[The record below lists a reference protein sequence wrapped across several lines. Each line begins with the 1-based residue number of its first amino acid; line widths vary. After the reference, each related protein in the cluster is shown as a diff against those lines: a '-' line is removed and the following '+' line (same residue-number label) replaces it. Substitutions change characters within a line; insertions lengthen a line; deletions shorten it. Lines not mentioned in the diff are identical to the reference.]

1 MPAWNEVSHFLMGGI
16 KILKLTNRFLKK
28 EEEQSLNEF
37 LNVKNIKEN
46 FLYTLDGHVIQF
58 IKVEPINIEL
68 LTDDELESKMNFSSI
83 EFSEEQQPYKILVI
97 PRAVDISEHIE
108 EQEELK
114 RKIDDDVGIEII
126 NNRIISTT
134 EIVENKNIIE
144 NEFYIMIYDSYK
156 DNIENELMKRANNWI
171 NRLKNC
177 GYRSDL
183 LYEREII
190 LLIKSFT
197 IPEFARLEGTDYDDN
212 IVQIKG
218 KEINVKNKWSL

>member
-1 MPAWNEVSHFLMGGI
+1 MGGI
-16 KILKLTNRFLKK
+16 KILKLINKFFKK

-37 LNVKNIKEN
+37 LNVKNIKESI
-46 FLYTLDGHVIQF
+46 LYTLDGQVIQF

-68 LTDDELESKMNFSSI
+68 LTDEELESKMNFSSI

-144 NEFYIMIYDSYK
+144 NEFYIMIYDYNK
-156 DNIENELMKRANNWI
+156 DNIENKLMKRANNWV

-177 GYRSDL
+177 GYRSNL

-197 IPEFARLEGTDYDDN
+197 IPEFARSEGTDYDDN

-218 KEINVKNKWSL
+218 KEINVKNK

>member
-1 MPAWNEVSHFLMGGI
+1 MGGI

-37 LNVKNIKEN
+37 FNVKNIKEN
-46 FLYTLDGHVIQF
+46 FLYTLDGQVIQF

-156 DNIENELMKRANNWI
+156 DNIENELMKRANNWT

-197 IPEFARLEGTDYDDN
+197 IPEFARSEGTDYDDN

-218 KEINVKNKWSL
+218 KEINVKNK

>member
-1 MPAWNEVSHFLMGGI
+1 MGGI
-16 KILKLTNRFLKK
+16 KILKLINKFFKK

-37 LNVKNIKEN
+37 LNVKNIKESI
-46 FLYTLDGHVIQF
+46 LYTLDGQVIQF

-68 LTDDELESKMNFSSI
+68 LTDEELESKMNFSSI

-144 NEFYIMIYDSYK
+144 NEFYIMIYDYNK

-177 GYRSDL
+177 GYRSNL

-197 IPEFARLEGTDYDDN
+197 IPEFARSEGTDYADN

-218 KEINVKNKWSL
+218 KEINVKNK

>member
-1 MPAWNEVSHFLMGGI
+1 MGGI
-16 KILKLTNRFLKK
+16 KILKLTNKFFKK

-37 LNVKNIKEN
+37 LNVKNIKESI
-46 FLYTLDGHVIQF
+46 LYTLDGQVIQF

-68 LTDDELESKMNFSSI
+68 LTDEELESKMNFSSI

-144 NEFYIMIYDSYK
+144 NEFYIMIYDYNK

-177 GYRSDL
+177 GYRSNL

-197 IPEFARLEGTDYDDN
+197 IPEFARSEGTDYADN

-218 KEINVKNKWSL
+218 KEINVKNK

>member
-1 MPAWNEVSHFLMGGI
+1 MGGI
-16 KILKLTNRFLKK
+16 KILKLINKFLKK

-37 LNVKNIKEN
+37 LNIKNIRESI
-46 FLYTLDGHVIQF
+46 LYTLDGQVIQF

-68 LTDDELESKMNFSSI
+68 LTDEELELKMNFSSI

-144 NEFYIMIYDSYK
+144 NEFYIMIYDSNK

-177 GYRSDL
+177 GYRSNL

-197 IPEFARLEGTDYDDN
+197 IPEFARSEGTDYDDN

-218 KEINVKNKWSL
+218 KEINVKNK

>member
-1 MPAWNEVSHFLMGGI
+1 MKEVILII
-16 KILKLTNRFLKK
+16 KLFQKMFQKTNNATINN
-28 EEEQSLNEF
+28 QSLNEF

-46 FLYTLDGHVIQF
+46 FLYTLDGQVIQF

-68 LTDDELESKMNFSSI
+68 LTDEELETKMNFSSI
-83 EFSEEQQPYKILVI
+83 EFSEEQHPYKILVI

-144 NEFYIMIYDSYK
+144 NEFYIMIYDVNK
-156 DNIENELMKRANNWI
+156 DNAENELMKRTNNWI

-177 GYRSDL
+177 GYKSNL
-183 LYEREII
+183 LNEREII

-197 IPEFARLEGTDYDDN
+197 IPEFARSEGTDYADN

-218 KEINVKNKWSL
+218 KGINVKNK